1 MVLKRA
7 QAHVNVRFK
16 REVAHQAS
24 VQKTGFPRDASCRN
38 LPVTTQLSSHG
49 GVVHSQDRYPSP
61 DRPAYSPS
69 RPMTVFR
76 RLSAQNV
83 HDIGYQGNLG
93 VSGRSVCIN
102 CDANS
107 ETTIGLR
114 LCKRHQSSL
123 RQWQYSVW
131 QVALKM
137 MQSVQLRAQAL
148 ASWPRSCLEQTAQF
162 QWLSVPPLAC
172 SATTQAFK
180 PAAKLEICAHQGRS
194 MIKNRRRGFALA
206 AVLRFG
212 D

>member
-7 QAHVNVRFK
+7 QAHVNVQFK
-16 REVAHQAS
+16 REVAHQVA

-38 LPVTTQLSSHG
+38 VPLTTRLSSHG

-61 DRPAYSPS
+61 GRPAYSPS

-76 RLSAQNV
+76 RLSALNV
-83 HDIGYQGNLG
+83 HDIGYQGDLG
-93 VSGRSVCIN
+93 VTGRSNCIN

-114 LCKRHQSSL
+114 LCRRHQSSL

-131 QVALKM
+131 QVALKQIWNAVLSAPARAFWPLTYLELTQQQRRWPAQQRGFSAT
-137 MQSVQLRAQAL
+137 MQAFVAAL
-148 ASWPRSCLEQTAQF
+148 ANYNAPFGVLRQL
-162 QWLSVPPLAC
+162 
-172 SATTQAFK
+172 
-180 PAAKLEICAHQGRS
+180 
-194 MIKNRRRGFALA
+194 NRRQGFALA